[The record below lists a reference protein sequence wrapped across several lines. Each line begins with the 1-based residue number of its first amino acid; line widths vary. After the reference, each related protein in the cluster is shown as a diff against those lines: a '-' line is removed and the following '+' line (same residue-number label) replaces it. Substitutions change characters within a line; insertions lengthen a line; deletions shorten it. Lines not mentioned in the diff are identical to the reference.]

1 LTKSSAGIVVPLR
14 LGESD
19 QLESMK
25 LKKNAELDAE
35 IRKMKKEEYVSV
47 ISGRWEGRYGILM
60 GVKNGMLEVL

>member
-1 LTKSSAGIVVPLR
+1 MTKSSAGIVVPLR